1 MKYQPNLGQYGSPN
15 ELPQLY
21 WNVKSSEQRLKLICD
36 ELDRLN
42 LKDDEQTAK
51 DSELNHYL
59 DKLNAQLHR
68 LRLDLNQ
75 VMDEMRA
82 QLEGGK
88 TRNPVTGAYDYNYV
102 AEKQAYD
109 LLRVYAS
116 TWEEVADSGLTW
128 EDIAKKDIT
137 NAEFD
142 MFGNLYFGDGSIR
155 AKITDA
161 ADIDKNTV
169 GFGGKFHG

>member
-21 WNVKSSEQRLKLICD
+21 WNVKSAEQRVKLICD

-42 LKDDEQTAK
+42 KKDDEQTAK
-51 DSELNHYL
+51 DTELNHYL

-68 LRLDLNQ
+68 LRLDMNQ

-82 QLEGGK
+82 ELEGGK
-88 TRNPVTGAYDYNYV
+88 TRNPATGTYDYNYV
-102 AEKQAYD
+102 AQKQAYD

-116 TWEEVADSGLTW
+116 TWEELKNLGLTY
-128 EDIAKKDIT
+128 EEMANKGLT
-137 NAEFD
+137 NADLD
-142 MFGNLYFGDGSIR
+142 MFGNLHFGDGSIR
-155 AKITDA
+155 AKYTA
-161 ADIDKNTV
+161 AEDIDKNTV
-169 GFGGKFHG
+169 GFGGKFE